1 MTQNSYNMSLILNI
15 ETSTP
20 ICSVNLARDGQV
32 VSLRETDEDKSHAS
46 RLTVFIDEILKE
58 QNLSISDLDAVAVS
72 QGPGSYTGLRI
83 GVSTAKG
90 LCYGASLP
98 LIAISTLQALAWQVS
113 SGEIETVDPAG
124 DPWFCPMIDARRME
138 VFTALYDKENQIQKE
153 VSADIIDEQS
163 FQELLDQRPVYFF
176 GNGAMKCQEMIQHK
190 NARFIENIEASSVS
204 MALLSELAF
213 KTNQFVDVAY
223 FEPFYL
229 KDFIA
234 TIPRKNILR

>member
-1 MTQNSYNMSLILNI
+1 MALILNI

-20 ICSVNLARDGQV
+20 ICSVCLATDGQV
-32 VSLRETDEDKSHAS
+32 IALRETDEDKSHAT
-46 RLTVFIDEILKE
+46 RLTVYIDEILKE
-58 QNLSISDLDAVAVS
+58 QNITINDLDAIAVS

-90 LCYGASLP
+90 LCYGASKP

-113 SGEIETVDPAG
+113 SGKIENVDLAD

-138 VFTALYDKENQIQKE
+138 VFTALYDKENQLQKE
-153 VSADIIDEQS
+153 ISADIIDEQS
-163 FQELLDQRPVYFF
+163 FQEIIDQRPVYFF
-176 GNGAMKCQEMIQHK
+176 GNGAIKCQEMIQHK
-190 NARFIENIEASSVS
+190 NARFIENVEASSAS
-204 MALLSELAF
+204 MASLSELAYAN
-213 KTNQFVDVAY
+213 NQFVDVAY

-234 TIPRKNILR
+234 TVSKKNILG